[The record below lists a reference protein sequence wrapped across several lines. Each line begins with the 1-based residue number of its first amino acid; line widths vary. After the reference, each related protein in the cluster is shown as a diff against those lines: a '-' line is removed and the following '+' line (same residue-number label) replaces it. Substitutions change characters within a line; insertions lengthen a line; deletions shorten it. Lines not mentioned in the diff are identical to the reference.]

1 MRLSPTIVFAALI
14 VTVLNAAALA
24 DANASALTAADEV
37 TIEGEVATL
46 RQAYVYLEAGNHD
59 YHGHRVKALR
69 AVGAACHV
77 LGFPAKKDA
86 RNHEDQ
92 KFSDNLLG
100 SARSLLVNILP
111 HAQAKH
117 QGDVVDHLNN
127 AIREIDL
134 AISGDKGPPPKSP
147 PHSSSK

>member
-1 MRLSPTIVFAALI
+1 
-14 VTVLNAAALA
+14 
-24 DANASALTAADEV
+24 
-37 TIEGEVATL
+37 
-46 RQAYVYLEAGNHD
+46 
-59 YHGHRVKALR
+59 
-69 AVGAACHV
+69 V

>member
-1 MRLSPTIVFAALI
+1 MRYSATIALAALLVAI
-14 VTVLNAAALA
+14 LSALVLA
-24 DANASALTAADEV
+24 DPGASALTAADEV

-59 YHGHRVKALR
+59 YHGHRIKALR
-69 AVGAACHV
+69 AIGAACHA
-77 LGFPAKKDA
+77 LGFPAKGRA
-86 RNHEDQ
+86 RHHEDQ
-92 KFSDNLLG
+92 KASDNFLG
-100 SARSLLVNILP
+100 SARTLLVNILP

-117 QGDVVDHLNN
+117 QGEVADHLNN